1 VYTGVVTVMALPR
14 ARQCPRPARVLPYG
28 DAITVT
34 ERRFS
39 AELAIRDA
47 CLAGRKLRLCGYL
60 TAQRR
65 TTSVLRTVT
74 VARDSTTVTV
84 AVPGNSSGKRRRRAD
99 PRRDHGLDLRHLAHR
114 RACASEAGC
123 STTPRPLPRATT
135 GGVHVGR
142 ATCPTRRAPLHRR
155 HRPRAPDDHH
165 QRRAPRRPS
174 RPQPQPQA
182 ELPRRRAKPRDVIQ
196 DAVDAITD
204 TYRDR
209 LQNILEQRDGPDWL
223 DARNH
228 RRQVSMTLAGKR
240 APRPYEFLEPRAV
253 LNCLAYDP
261 AGQQLISA
269 PATTKARQL
278 SGLVNE
284 AHHLSPHAPPPATR
298 STAETDHSGPD
309 ASGRGEHGRSVA
321 RPVRRV

>member
-1 VYTGVVTVMALPR
+1 MRAPAIGLIAPIAGGRSLRVIARRVAARAPQLLAVSLLLCGAPAHAQAAASGPDRLHVTAKQDPASRHRRSSPSPGPSVAGATR
-14 ARQCPRPARVLPYG
+14 TQTAPRPTCTPGLSPSWRCHAPGSVRDPPGYFPYG

-142 ATCPTRRAPLHRR
+142 ATCPH
-155 HRPRAPDDHH
+155 
-165 QRRAPRRPS
+165 
-174 RPQPQPQA
+174 
-182 ELPRRRAKPRDVIQ
+182 
-196 DAVDAITD
+196 
-204 TYRDR
+204 
-209 LQNILEQRDGPDWL
+209 
-223 DARNH
+223 
-228 RRQVSMTLAGKR
+228 
-240 APRPYEFLEPRAV
+240 APRPA
-253 LNCLAYDP
+253 
-261 AGQQLISA
+261 A
-269 PATTKARQL
+269 PAP
-278 SGLVNE
+278 
-284 AHHLSPHAPPPATR
+284 SPTSPGRPPPAPRATPTLATAAPTAGRTPAAAGKATR
-298 STAETDHSGPD
+298 RHPGRRRRDRRHLPRPPAEHP
-309 ASGRGEHGRSVA
+309 
-321 RPVRRV
+321 